1 MCGRFTQ
8 YFSYADL
15 HAYFD
20 FFGQPL
26 GNLEP
31 RYSICPTQSIVVV
44 RPGEGGGHVLERMR
58 WGLVPS
64 WWKKPLRDLP
74 ATFNARAETVSEK
87 PTFRAAFRSRRCV
100 IPASGTFEWQD
111 VPDGK
116 QPWYFTAAGGPLL
129 LIAGL
134 WEEAPDPDHPGRT
147 LRSATMVIT
156 DANAY
161 VARYHDRM
169 PVILD
174 RKSMTTWLGAN
185 DPSALLKPAPEDTI
199 KAYPV
204 SRRVNNARVRD
215 DHSLIEPAQPE
226 PRLFD

>member
-15 HAYFD
+15 HAYFE

-44 RPGEGGGHVLERMR
+44 RASEGGGHVLERMR

-100 IPASGTFEWQD
+100 IPASGTYEWQD

-116 QPWYFTAAGGPLL
+116 QPWYFTATGGPLL

-134 WEEAPDPDHPGRT
+134 WEEAPDPDQPGRT

-169 PVILD
+169 PVILNHN
-174 RKSMTTWLGAN
+174 SMKTWLGLD
-185 DPSALLKPAPEDTI
+185 DPSPLLKPAPEDAITG
-199 KAYPV
+199 YPV

-215 DHSLIEPAQPE
+215 EHSLIEPAQPE